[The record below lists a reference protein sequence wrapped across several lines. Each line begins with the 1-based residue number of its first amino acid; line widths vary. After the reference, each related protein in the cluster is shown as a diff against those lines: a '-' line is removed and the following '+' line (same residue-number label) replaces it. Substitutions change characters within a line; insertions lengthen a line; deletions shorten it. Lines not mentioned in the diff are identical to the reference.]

1 MLPGAARERCP
12 VIQGGRPNMEVRGL
26 SSARPAMPISR
37 PETTSRPAEAAPAGP
52 TSPKDEVE
60 ISAVSKM
67 LDDASRTPGV
77 REQRL
82 AQIKAAIEAGT
93 YETPEKLEIA
103 LDRMLD
109 QLNGE

>member
-1 MLPGAARERCP
+1 
-12 VIQGGRPNMEVRGL
+12 MEVRGL
-26 SSARPAMPISR
+26 GSIGASAPIGRTAPSSAS
-37 PETTSRPAEAAPAGP
+37 
-52 TSPKDEVE
+52 EVE
-60 ISAVSKM
+60 ISSLGRM

-93 YETPEKLEIA
+93 YETPEKLQLA

-109 QLNGE
+109 QIGRDNS

>member
-1 MLPGAARERCP
+1 
-12 VIQGGRPNMEVRGL
+12 
-26 SSARPAMPISR
+26 
-37 PETTSRPAEAAPAGP
+37 
-52 TSPKDEVE
+52 
-60 ISAVSKM
+60 M

-103 LDRMLD
+103 LNRMLD
-109 QLNGE
+109 QLNGEQE

>member
-1 MLPGAARERCP
+1 MD
-12 VIQGGRPNMEVRGL
+12 VRGL
-26 SSARPAMPISR
+26 TSARPAMPIER
-37 PETTSRPAEAAPAGP
+37 PETTSSPVESAPVGP

-60 ISAVSKM
+60 ISAVGKM

-93 YETPEKLEIA
+93 YETPEKLELA
-103 LDRMLD
+103 LNRMLE
-109 QLNGE
+109 QLNAERE